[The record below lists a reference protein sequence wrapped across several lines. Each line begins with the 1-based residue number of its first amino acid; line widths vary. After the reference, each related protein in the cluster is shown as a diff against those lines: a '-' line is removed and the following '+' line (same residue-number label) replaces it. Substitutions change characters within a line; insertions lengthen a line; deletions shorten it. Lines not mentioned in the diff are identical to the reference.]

1 MKEKIYSD
9 NYEDEYSYQFTLLSG
24 IKIETDY
31 IYKDAEGNQ
40 YTKDDLEKFPRQ
52 DVIHIIR
59 KNKIKEIK
67 KLIRKKAKIKE
78 EEIAKYYIQHKMES
92 NEYNILIEKDGK
104 TVKIKAEQIDKYLIV
119 PKVFRIDNDFN
130 LTTNK
135 DFFDGCLFSPEGFSE
150 MSPKQRIDLLK
161 GANDDELVKIETL
174 SRKLKG
180 QLKRIPNKE
189 TQKRLETI
197 NTIRSNFEVWYFSNK
212 LPVNYKTIKTQSK
225 TGLQLSVLKELINRK
240 ILKGVTIKNETALSI
255 GKTLVKNGDIKNYKT
270 EQSLIAT
277 IRKIAYRDLKY
288 GDPFQSKAIGSKDN
302 TEVIYHAGK
311 TENKDTEHPI
321 SKVILK

>member
-92 NEYNILIEKDGK
+92 NEYNILIEKD
-104 TVKIKAEQIDKYLIV
+104 
-119 PKVFRIDNDFN
+119 
-130 LTTNK
+130 
-135 DFFDGCLFSPEGFSE
+135 
-150 MSPKQRIDLLK
+150 
-161 GANDDELVKIETL
+161 
-174 SRKLKG
+174 
-180 QLKRIPNKE
+180 
-189 TQKRLETI
+189 
-197 NTIRSNFEVWYFSNK
+197 
-212 LPVNYKTIKTQSK
+212 
-225 TGLQLSVLKELINRK
+225 
-240 ILKGVTIKNETALSI
+240 
-255 GKTLVKNGDIKNYKT
+255 
-270 EQSLIAT
+270 
-277 IRKIAYRDLKY
+277 
-288 GDPFQSKAIGSKDN
+288 
-302 TEVIYHAGK
+302 
-311 TENKDTEHPI
+311 
-321 SKVILK
+321 